1 MLKLVLIVSIVI
13 SVYANNK
20 ITLSKK
26 EQTFLSNHII
36 TCISTSTW
44 EPFNT
49 IQNNK
54 LTGIAV
60 DYWNN
65 IEKQLRIKSKCKIVK
80 NWSTVLYDIKHKKA
94 DLTIATTDTA
104 KKEEYAV
111 FSKAYVNFPIV
122 IATKNSV
129 GFISDISMLKNKKI
143 AVGKNYTADHLLKK
157 YYPSY
162 HLIEVDNTNKALKLL
177 CKGKVYA
184 VVDILPVI
192 AYKINKYGYSNI
204 KISGKTPWNFHV
216 KFMLRKDYAT
226 ILPAI
231 NRAIDNITEEEKLY
245 IYKKWV
251 QIKPK
256 TSYTLQEILI
266 ILSIFIIISF
276 FIFFYIVHLKQ
287 EITKRKILENEL
299 EKLATI
305 DKLTSIFNRYK
316 MDISLEKQIEIAKR
330 YKRPLSLIFFDID
343 HFKHIND
350 TYGHKIGDIVLKQLS
365 HMIQNS
371 IRKSD
376 IFGRWG
382 GEEFLIILPETPK
395 DEAIKIAEK
404 LRRKIEKYKFDKID
418 RLTCSFGVTDFQEND
433 TAETIMI
440 KVDKKLYLA
449 KETGRNRVKY

>member
-1 MLKLVLIVSIVI
+1 MRKVILIIFAI
-13 SVYANNK
+13 IFLYGKGK

-26 EQTFLSNHII
+26 EQFFLNTHSMV
-36 TCISTSTW
+36 CISTSTW

-49 IQNNK
+49 IKNHK

-65 IEKQLRIKSKCKIVK
+65 VKKQLQIKSKCKIEK
-80 NWSTVLYDIKHKKA
+80 NWSSVLYSIKHKKA
-94 DLTIATTDTA
+94 DLTISTTNTA
-104 KKEEYAV
+104 KKEQYAV
-111 FSKAYVNFPIV
+111 FSKAYVSFPIV

-129 GFISDISMLKNKKI
+129 GFISDMLMLKNKKI
-143 AVGKNYTADHLLKK
+143 AIGKNYTINYLFKK

-162 HLIEVDNTNKALKLL
+162 HLIEVDNTNQALKLL

-231 NRAIDNITEEEKLY
+231 NRAINNITQEEKLN
-245 IYKKWV
+245 IYKKWI
-251 QIKPK
+251 QIKP
-256 TSYTLQEILI
+256 SVNYISWEIFI
-266 ILSIFIIISF
+266 ILSIFIIIAF
-276 FIFFYIVHLKQ
+276 FISFYIIHLKQ
-287 EITKRKILENEL
+287 EIKKRKTLENEL
-299 EKLATI
+299 EKLATT
-305 DKLTSIFNRYK
+305 DRLTSIFNRYK
-316 MDISLEKQIEIAKR
+316 MDISLEEQIEIAKR

-350 TYGHKIGDIVLKQLS
+350 TYGHKTGDTVLVQLS
-365 HMIQNS
+365 KIMQNS

-382 GEEFLIILPETPK
+382 GEEFLIILPETSK
-395 DEAIKIAEK
+395 NEAISIAEK
-404 LRRKIEKYKFDKID
+404 LRKKIENYKFDKID
-418 RLTCSFGVTDFQEND
+418 RLTCSFGITDFQKND
-433 TAETIMI
+433 TSETIMTR
-440 KVDKKLYLA
+440 VDKKLYLA
-449 KETGRNRVKY
+449 KKTGRNKIKY